1 MTCWLP
7 RRETVLNPGLL
18 ATGTR
23 GYEMNNSEQHER
35 NTRALGLLL
44 LAVGAWIL
52 VARFVH
58 IDLETW
64 LWPFWVIVPAGLIM
78 ALGFRDTHRS
88 NEGLVTFGCIVAVT
102 GIILF
107 VQNIT
112 GQWQSWSYAWA
123 LLFPGSIG
131 LGQYLWGKRAGDE
144 TKVHRGEKI
153 MGIAFVLFVAF
164 GLFFEVILGIGGF
177 HLGATS
183 SIVVPVLL
191 IAGGAVLYVMST
203 NSGRKQVSPPP
214 SHPQSTPVPPQPP
227 VHQADSQDNITQH
240 L

>member
-1 MTCWLP
+1 MSGLS
-7 RRETVLNPGLL
+7 PGLL
-18 ATGTR
+18 AACTR

-52 VARFVH
+52 VARFIH
-58 IDLETW
+58 IDLGFW
-64 LWPFWVIVPAGLIM
+64 LWPFWVIVPGGLIM

-88 NEGLVTFGCIVAVT
+88 NEGLVTFGSIVAVT

-131 LGQYLWGKRAGDE
+131 LGQYLWGKRAGDA
-144 TKVHRGEKI
+144 TKVQRGEKI
-153 MGIAFVLFVAF
+153 METAFVLFVAF
-164 GLFFEVILGIGGF
+164 GLFFEVVLGIGGF
-177 HLGATS
+177 HLGTAS

-191 IAGGAVLYVMST
+191 IAGGVALYIMSM
-203 NSGRKQVSPPP
+203 NGGRKQISTPL
-214 SHPQSTPVPPQPP
+214 SHPQNTPVPPQPP
-227 VHQADSQDNITQH
+227 VQQVDSQDDITQRR
-240 L
+240 

>member
-1 MTCWLP
+1 
-7 RRETVLNPGLL
+7 
-18 ATGTR
+18 
-23 GYEMNNSEQHER
+23 MNNSEQHER

-44 LAVGAWIL
+44 LAVGTWIL
-52 VARFVH
+52 VARFIH
-58 IDLETW
+58 IDLGFW
-64 LWPFWVIVPAGLIM
+64 LWPFWVIVPGGLIM

-88 NEGLVTFGCIVAVT
+88 NEGLVIFGSIVAVT

-131 LGQYLWGKRAGDE
+131 LGQYLWGKRAGDA
-144 TKVHRGEKI
+144 TKVQRGEKI
-153 MGIAFVLFVAF
+153 MQTASVLFVAF
-164 GLFFEVILGIGGF
+164 GLFFEVVLGIGGF

-191 IAGGAVLYVMST
+191 IAGGVALYIMSM
-203 NSGRKQVSPPP
+203 NGGHKQISTPP
-214 SHPQSTPVPPQPP
+214 SHPQSTSVQPQPP
-227 VHQADSQDNITQH
+227 VQQVDSQDDINQRR
-240 L
+240 

>member
-1 MTCWLP
+1 MTILS
-7 RRETVLNPGLL
+7 PGLF
-18 ATGTR
+18 AACTR
-23 GYEMNNSEQHER
+23 GYEMNNNEQHER

-52 VARFVH
+52 VARFIH
-58 IDLETW
+58 IDLGFW
-64 LWPFWVIVPAGLIM
+64 LWPFWVIVPGGLIM

-88 NEGLVTFGCIVAVT
+88 NEGLVTFGSIVAVT

-144 TKVHRGEKI
+144 TKVRRGEKI
-153 MGIAFVLFVAF
+153 METALVLFVAF
-164 GLFFEVILGIGGF
+164 GLFFEVVLGIGGF
-177 HLGATS
+177 HLGAAS

-191 IAGGAVLYVMST
+191 IAGGAALYIMSM
-203 NSGRKQVSPPP
+203 NGGRKQVSPPP
-214 SHPQSTPVPPQPP
+214 SRPQNTPVPPQPP
-227 VHQADSQDNITQH
+227 VHQVDSQDDITQH
-240 L
+240 P